1 MVIVFTGPMGCGK
14 STLGHLLSSRLGWR
28 FLDGDDYHPR
38 KNKAKMKAGIPLDD
52 DDRRP
57 WLQRLHAILQEA
69 VAKDENMIL
78 ACSALK
84 RSYRHRL
91 GIDQRTIRSVFL
103 KGTAELLERRIAART
118 HDYMN
123 ASLLQSQLETLE
135 EPETGLIVNIDASPD
150 DILDDIISALSIN

>member
-1 MVIVFTGPMGCGK
+1 
-14 STLGHLLSSRLGWR
+14 
-28 FLDGDDYHPR
+28 
-38 KNKAKMKAGIPLDD
+38 MKAGIPLDD

>member
-1 MVIVFTGPMGCGK
+1 MGCGK
-14 STLGHLLSSRLGWR
+14 TTIGQLISSRLGWR
-28 FLDGDDYHPR
+28 FLDGDDYHPK
-38 KNKAKMKAGIPLDD
+38 KNKAKMMAGIPLDD

-57 WLQRLHAILQEA
+57 WLQRLHAILQDA

-91 GIDQRTIRSVFL
+91 GIDQRTIHSIFL

-150 DILDDIISALSIN
+150 DIIDDIICALSIN